1 MKTML
6 PALLVAPLLA
16 LTPVSSDTTHAPI
29 AVEAAQGVIVESTSR
44 DLTTDETWT
53 NTMYILEEDLVMEF
67 SDPRNNMSGSMVHL
81 ADPGEWIMNDDARQ
95 TFIRM
100 TAEDMA
106 ELAEQ
111 IGAMMERVEQMMAN
125 IPESQREMIMNSGA
139 MPGMDMLGDGLPTIE
154 MRETGDAETREG
166 YQTRRWDLYVGEK
179 RTSEMWIADWS
190 DVPEAD
196 AMRPAMTAF
205 GEMWRSF
212 MESMPTGMM
221 GGDSM
226 TALLDFNRGVPI
238 VTYEIDDEGN
248 RVMESVISSIT
259 TGDVDPG
266 LFGPKEG
273 YEEQEMEFN
282 MNE

>member
-16 LTPVSSDTTHAPI
+16 LTPASSDTTHVPVAP
-29 AVEAAQGVIVESTSR
+29 EAAQGVIVESVSR
-44 DLTTDETWT
+44 DLNTDQSWT
-53 NTMYILEEDLVMEF
+53 NTMYILENDLVMEF

-81 ADPGEWIMNDDARQ
+81 AGPGEWIMNDDQRR
-95 TFIRM
+95 TYIRM
-100 TAEDMA
+100 TAEKMA

-139 MPGMDMLGDGLPTIE
+139 MPGMDMLGDGLPTVE
-154 MRETGDAETREG
+154 FRESTDVETREG
-166 YQTRRWDLYVGEK
+166 YETQRWDLYVGEE

-190 DVPEAD
+190 EVPEAD
-196 AMRPAMTAF
+196 AMRPAMMAF

-226 TALLDFNRGVPI
+226 MTLLDFNRGVPI
-238 VTYEIDDEGN
+238 VTYELDDEGN
-248 RVMESVISSIT
+248 RVLESVISSIT

-266 LFGPKEG
+266 LFGPKDG
-273 YEEQEMEFN
+273 YEEQDMDFN